1 MYGPQYLEHNNTYN
15 RIGGVMISVLP
26 SSSVDR
32 RMEPRL
38 GKTKDNKT
46 DICWFSAKHAALRR
60 KSKD

>member
-15 RIGGVMISVLP
+15 SIGGIMVSVLS

-38 GKTKDNKT
+38 GQTKNNKI
-46 DICWFSAKHAALRR
+46 DSLLSMQH
-60 KSKD
+60 